1 MPTATLFRLSGAV
14 LTLGAMIGAIVVA
27 IHPHELTD
35 PIDGPVHLALFCG
48 DLLVL
53 LALPA
58 VLARQ
63 AGRISILGSIGYVL
77 VFIGL
82 AFDDIT
88 HSVLEFSVVP
98 VLASDPTTRPMLAPD
113 SATSV
118 ALIHGPFGL
127 MLAFGLPL
135 IAMGLLAFNGHAA
148 RGCAVALAR
157 AHPSGVRVAAAGDDG
172 LPARRPG
179 RTRIVLRGTRGVR
192 RCAHGPKDRG
202 SRRQFERGR
211 GARPSAEL
219 TWFTCPGAPRRSRGR
234 FGPLRPRCAR

>member
-14 LTLGAMIGAIVVA
+14 LMLGAIIGAIVVA

-135 IAMGLLAFNGHAA
+135 IAMGLLAFNAA
-148 RGCAVALAR
+148 TLRAGVLSRWPALIHLAS
-157 AHPSGVRVAAAGDDG
+157 ALLLLVMMVFPPVGPVGPALFYVGLGAYGV
-172 LPARRPG
+172 
-179 RTRIVLRGTRGVR
+179 VLM
-192 RCAHGPKDRG
+192 GPKT
-202 SRRQFERGR
+202 
-211 GARPSAEL
+211 AEVDANL
-219 TWFTCPGAPRRSRGR
+219 SVVVAPGPVRS
-234 FGPLRPRCAR
+234 